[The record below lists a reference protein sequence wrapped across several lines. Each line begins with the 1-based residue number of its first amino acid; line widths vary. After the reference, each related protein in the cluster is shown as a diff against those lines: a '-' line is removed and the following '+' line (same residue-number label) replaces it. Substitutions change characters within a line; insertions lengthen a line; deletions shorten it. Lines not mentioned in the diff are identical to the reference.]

1 MMTMRTTA
9 RKWRSKRM
17 CPLENHKNSDL
28 DTPHPPPLVLPTP
41 PQYIKRA
48 SETEFG
54 ILVSKLL
61 GFETFWFF
69 LMILVSVLEN
79 FGIEKSIGIGF
90 KNLWYRKKYR
100 FQKIWYRKSIRF
112 WKYFWRNKKSS
123 QKYIY
128 QGVAMLV
135 SANPE
140 ILSKISKGGGAF
152 FCWWPEI
159 LSKISRGGGACLKK
173 GTKLMMMIR
182 IIMMMMMFSIQLKD
196 EYYSNINRIR
206 IRIRIYSVE
215 K

>member
-28 DTPHPPPLVLPTP
+28 DTPPPPTPRPPHPTTI
-41 PQYIKRA
+41 YKKGIRDRVWH
-48 SETEFG
+48 FG
-54 ILVSKLL
+54 FKTSRFRNFLI
-61 GFETFWFF
+61 FF
-69 LMILVSVLEN
+69 N
-79 FGIEKSIGIGF
+79 DIGIGF
-90 KNLWYRKKYR
+90 GKFWSSQKY
-100 FQKIWYRKSIRF
+100 QGVAVLV

-140 ILSKISKGGGAF
+140 VLSKISRGGDAF

-182 IIMMMMMFSIQLKD
+182 IMMMMMMFSIQLKD
-196 EYYSNINRIR
+196 EYYSNINRNR